1 MNEMKTDQNGSAGK
15 NKGMNK
21 KSVVVCEVLLIFIII
36 SLILASQLIG
46 ETTVSDDSEA
56 VDENGLPITT
66 KTLEELEEPGTK
78 FGVML
83 MPEWEDA
90 IRKRFP
96 EGEIV
101 HYQTMANLYAGLDA
115 GEVDAAL
122 GFIDER
128 DTLAGTYPDLAFIT
142 EPFAFVDFGFG
153 TQKSEKGKALCAELN
168 QYLKSLKGSGEYDML
183 RAKWESPDRV
193 GDMMASYTFTGEKG
207 TLKIVTGGLWTPM
220 TFFHGDTLTGE
231 FVEIINGFCAEYGY
245 LPEFETVAF
254 SAELSGLAAG
264 TYDICADAV
273 VPTSERLENIMITDP
288 LMTDEY
294 YLIVRREA
302 PVKVVPKSSV
312 FIGNIRNSIRRTFIT
327 EGRHK
332 ILHSG
337 LSITILLSVI
347 AGVFGTLLGAGV
359 CFLRMRRNPWPVA
372 FARIY
377 IQIFRSL
384 PVVVLL
390 LVLNYIVLRN
400 SGLSAFWI
408 CAITFS
414 IEFSA
419 YCAEIFR
426 SGISAVPPEQ
436 MRAATALGFGKMQA
450 FRAVVWP
457 QALIHI
463 LPAYSGQFI
472 ATVKMTA
479 VAGYISVTDLTKAS
493 DIIRSRTYEAFFPLF
508 FTSLVYF
515 IICSLL
521 VALLRLLERKLHPER
536 RNVKEAVLEAVKA
549 YHPDVLADR
558 SSQKQSVNDMKE
570 TTLIRIAHLHKSFGN
585 VTPVSDVTCDIH
597 SGDVVS
603 IIGPSGTGKSTLLNL
618 INHLEPA
625 DGGTILFDGRDTNA
639 KGYDVNH
646 MRQEIGM
653 VFQSFNLF
661 PHLTVIE
668 NLILAQTRLLKRST
682 GEACEKGMKLLQMVG
697 LTDKALS
704 LPTQLSGGQQ
714 QRVAIIR
721 AVAMDP
727 KIILFDEPTSALDPT
742 MVSEVLSVI
751 RKLAEEGLTM
761 LIVTHEMHFA
771 RHVSNR
777 VFFMDEGIIYEE
789 GTPEQIFDA
798 PKKDKTRQFINRLR
812 VFETTIHKNSP
823 DHSGVVSGIEQFGFR
838 YMIGRGLM
846 NRMLI
851 MVEELCM
858 NAIMPILKEDGE
870 IRLVFEYN
878 ETAGGS
884 VQMEIVYAGQ
894 GVNPLETADAFSAAL
909 IRHACQETEWQN
921 EGGICRI
928 RGTLQTISL

>member
-1 MNEMKTDQNGSAGK
+1 MKSSLTAAQKSN
-15 NKGMNK
+15 GMNK
-21 KSVVVCEVLLIFIII
+21 KPVLVYDALLMLIII
-36 SLILASQLIG
+36 VVILASQLIG
-46 ETTVSDDSEA
+46 TTSVIDESQS
-56 VDENGLPITT
+56 VDENGLPVTT
-66 KTLEELEEPGTK
+66 KTLKELEEPGTR
-78 FGVML
+78 FGILL
-83 MPEWEDA
+83 MPEWEDE
-90 IRKRFP
+90 ITKRFP
-96 EGEIV
+96 MGEIV
-101 HYQTMANLYAGLDA
+101 QYQSMANLYAGLDA

-122 GFIDER
+122 GFIDQRE
-128 DTLAGTYPDLAFIT
+128 TLASTYPNLAFIT
-142 EPFAFVDFGFG
+142 EPFASVDFGFG
-153 TQKSEKGKALCAELN
+153 TQKSERGQTLCAELN
-168 QYLKSLKGSGEYDML
+168 QYLKSFRESGAYDTL
-183 RAKWESPDRV
+183 RAKWESPDRT
-193 GDMMASYTFTGEKG
+193 GDVMDSYTFSGEKG
-207 TLKIVTGGLWTPM
+207 TLKVVTGGLWTPM
-220 TFFHGDTLTGE
+220 TFYQGDTLTGE

-245 LPEFETVAF
+245 SPEYETVTF

-264 TYDICADAV
+264 TYDICADSI
-273 VPTSERLENIMITDP
+273 VPTEERLESIIITDP
-288 LMTDEY
+288 LMKDEY
-294 YLIVRREA
+294 YLMVQREA
-302 PVKVVPKSSV
+302 TMKVVPKSSV
-312 FIGNIRNSIRRTFIT
+312 FIDNIRSSIQRTFIT
-327 EGRHK
+327 EGRYK
-332 ILHSG
+332 ILLSG
-337 LSITILLSVI
+337 LGITILLSVI

-359 CFLRMRRNPWPVA
+359 CFLHMHRNPWLVA

-414 IEFSA
+414 IEFSS

-426 SGISAVPPEQ
+426 SGINAVPLEQ
-436 MRAATALGFGKMQA
+436 TRAATALGFGKTQS
-450 FRAVVWP
+450 FWAVVWP
-457 QALIHI
+457 QALIHF

-508 FTSLVYF
+508 FTSLVYY
-515 IICSLL
+515 ILCSLL
-521 VALLRLLERKLHPER
+521 VALLRMLERKLHPEL
-536 RNVKEAVLEAVKA
+536 RNVRKDVLEAVKA
-549 YHPDVLADR
+549 YQPDVLADKAPR
-558 SSQKQSVNDMKE
+558 NQSGNEMKG
-570 TTLIRIAHLHKSFGN
+570 TTLIRIEHLRKSFGN
-585 VTPVSDVTCDIH
+585 VTPVRDVTCDIH

-625 DGGTILFDGRDTNA
+625 DGGIILFEGRDTNA
-639 KGYDVNH
+639 KGYDVNR
-646 MRQEIGM
+646 MREEIGM

-668 NLILAQTRLLKRST
+668 NLMLAQTRLLKRSSR
-682 GEACEKGMKLLQMVG
+682 EACETGMKLLQMVG
-697 LTDKALS
+697 LADKALS
-704 LPTQLSGGQQ
+704 LPKQLSGGQQ

-742 MVSEVLSVI
+742 MVGEVLSVI

-771 RHVSNR
+771 KHVSNR

-798 PKKDKTRQFINRLR
+798 PGKDKTRQFINRLR
-812 VFETTIHKNSP
+812 VFETTIQKSSP
-823 DHSGVVSGIEQFGFR
+823 DYDGLLNGIEQFGFR
-838 YMIGRGLM
+838 YMVSRRLM

-851 MVEELCM
+851 LVEELCM
-858 NAIMPILKEDGE
+858 NTIMPILNADGE

-878 ETAGGS
+878 ETSGGS
-884 VQMEIVYAGQ
+884 VQMEIVYAGHEQ
-894 GVNPLETADAFSAAL
+894 NPLETVETFSARL
-909 IRHACQETEWQN
+909 IRHACQELEWQH
-921 EGGICRI
+921 ECGICRI
-928 RGTLQTISL
+928 RGTLQTIL